1 MPLDDPAAVGPAL
14 DDPGAVGP
22 ALGGPAR
29 RRSAARAGWRAADVA
44 GVRDDVLAW
53 FDVHARDLPWR
64 AADRTPW
71 GVLVSEVMLQ
81 QTPVV
86 RVEPAWRAWLE
97 RWPTPGDLAA
107 APTSE
112 VLRAW
117 DRLGYPRRALRL
129 QECARAVVGRHGGVL
144 PDDEAALLALP
155 GVGPYTAA
163 AVRAFAFGRRSVVLD
178 TNVRRV
184 LARLVAG
191 EALPAPAQTAAETR
205 LAAAW
210 VPDDDATAARW
221 SAASMEL
228 GALVCTAR
236 SPRCDACPV
245 ADRCRWLAAGRP
257 GDLHAH
263 RRRTQ
268 AWTGTDRQ
276 ARGRVMALLRDALG
290 PVPHDAVAAVWPDA
304 SQLARCLD
312 ALVADGLVARDDAP
326 DDAPDP
332 DAATYRLPH

>member
-1 MPLDDPAAVGPAL
+1 M
-14 DDPGAVGP
+14 
-22 ALGGPAR
+22 
-29 RRSAARAGWRAADVA
+29 
-44 GVRDDVLAW
+44 RDDVVAW

-64 AADRTPW
+64 APDRTPW

-86 RVEPAWRAWLE
+86 RVEPAWRAWLA
-97 RWPTPGDLAA
+97 RWPTPADLAA
-107 APTSE
+107 APTAD

-129 QECARAVVGRHGGVL
+129 QECARVVVERHGGDL

-155 GVGPYTAA
+155 GVGAYTAA

-184 LARLVAG
+184 LARLAAG
-191 EALPAPAQTAAETR
+191 EALPAPAQTVAETR
-205 LAAAW
+205 SAAAW
-210 VPDDDATAARW
+210 VPDDDAAAARW

-236 SPRCDACPV
+236 APRCDACPV

-257 GDLHAH
+257 ADVHAH
-263 RRRTQ
+263 RRRVQ
-268 AWTGTDRQ
+268 AWAGTDRQ
-276 ARGRVMALLRDALG
+276 ARGRVMALLREALE
-290 PVPHDAVAAVWPDA
+290 PVPHAAVAAVWTDA
-304 SQLARCLD
+304 AQLARCLD
-312 ALVADGLVARDDAP
+312 ALVADGLVVREDAP
-326 DDAPDP
+326 GDDPDP
-332 DAATYRLPH
+332 AAATYRLPH

>member
-1 MPLDDPAAVGPAL
+1 M
-14 DDPGAVGP
+14 
-22 ALGGPAR
+22 R
-29 RRSAARAGWRAADVA
+29 ADV
-44 GVRDDVLAW
+44 VAW
-53 FDVHARDLPWR
+53 FDEHARDLPWR

-86 RVEPAWRAWLE
+86 RVVPAWRAWLD
-97 RWPTPGDLAA
+97 RWPTPADLAA
-107 APTSE
+107 APTAD

-129 QECARAVVGRHGGVL
+129 QECARVVVERHGGVL
-144 PDDEAALLALP
+144 PDDEDALLALP
-155 GVGPYTAA
+155 GVGAYTAA

-184 LARLVAG
+184 LARLAAG
-191 EALPAPAQTAAETR
+191 EALPAPTQTVAEMQ
-205 LAAAW
+205 LAGTW
-210 VPDDDATAARW
+210 VPDDDAAAARW

-236 SPRCDACPV
+236 APRCEACPV

-257 GDLHAH
+257 PDLHAH

-268 AWTGTDRQ
+268 AWAGTDRQ
-276 ARGRVMALLRDALG
+276 ARGRVMALLRGALG
-290 PVPHDAVAAVWPDA
+290 PVPHDAVAVVWPDPA
-304 SQLARCLD
+304 QLARCVD
-312 ALVADGLVARDDAP
+312 ALVTDGLVVRDAP
-326 DDAPDP
+326 PGDDPDP
-332 DAATYRLPH
+332 SAATYRLPH

>member
-1 MPLDDPAAVGPAL
+1 VPVEISHPVGSPSSDAATDPPVDAGTRDAVLTWFAA
-14 DDPGAVGP
+14 
-22 ALGGPAR
+22 
-29 RRSAARAGWRAADVA
+29 
-44 GVRDDVLAW
+44 
-53 FDVHARDLPWR
+53 HARDLPWR

-86 RVEPAWRAWLE
+86 RVEPAWRAWLD
-97 RWPTPGDLAA
+97 RWPTPADLAA
-107 APTSE
+107 APTSD

-129 QECARAVVGRHGGVL
+129 QECARAVVERHGGAL

-191 EALPAPAQTAAETR
+191 QALPAPAQTVAETR
-205 LAAAW
+205 LALAW

-236 SPRCDACPV
+236 SPRCEACPV

-257 GDLHAH
+257 ADVHAH

-268 AWTGTDRQ
+268 AWAGTDRQ
-276 ARGRVMALLRDALG
+276 ARGRVMALLREAIG
-290 PVPHDAVAAVWPDA
+290 PVPHDAVTAVWPDA
-304 SQLARCLD
+304 AQLARCLD
-312 ALVADGLVARDDAP
+312 ALVADGLVARDDP
-326 DDAPDP
+326 EGDDPDP
-332 DAATYRLPH
+332 SAATYRLPH